1 MSEKFSP
8 TLRIGDLSDFIA
20 PSQACVVSLK
30 GLKTTTPN
38 TRKRDKPEVA
48 IANREQD
55 DPVKISLKDCLACSG
70 CITSAETVM
79 LEKQSLDEFLSSID
93 KGKAIIVSLSP
104 QSRASLAVYFG
115 ISPLQV
121 FKKLTTFFKSLGVK
135 AVFDTSCSRDLTLV
149 ETCNEFLCRYKQSQL
164 NIDEKPNPS
173 LPMLSSACPGWIC
186 YAEKQLG
193 SYILPYVSSVKSP
206 QQTIGAT
213 IKHHICQKM
222 GLRPDEVY
230 HVTVMPC
237 YDKKLEAARGDFVFE
252 VEQEDANKNSLRITE
267 VDSVLTTGEVLD
279 LIKLKAVDIETL
291 DGSPLDK
298 MLTNVSEEGYLYGVP
313 GSSGGYAE
321 TVLRYA
327 ARMVF
332 GREIEGPL
340 AFRSL
345 RNKDFCEVTLEVSD
359 AFSYLVDGK
368 VVLKFALC
376 YGFQNLQNIVRKV
389 KMGRC
394 DYHFVEI
401 MACPSGCLN
410 GGGQI
415 KPKPQQSPRELLHSL
430 ETIYMENILVKD
442 PFENPL
448 VKSLYDEWL
457 DQPGSEKAKRHMHT
471 EYHPVTNG
479 QPLALTF
486 SNSCSVSHLTSKINH
501 QQQVFSLLEKRNPCI
516 SHRETKTMTT
526 SKRLSEKKVAKF
538 QKNITKR
545 GSVPET
551 STKKGYD
558 YPVGPIL
565 LGFFVFVVIGSSLF
579 QIIRTASSGGM
590 A

>member
-30 GLKTTTPN
+30 GLKTTTSN
-38 TRKRDKPEVA
+38 AKKRDKPEVA
-48 IANREQD
+48 IGYKEQA

-70 CITSAETVM
+70 CITSAETIM
-79 LEKQSLDEFLSSID
+79 LEKQSLDEFLSNID

-115 ISPLQV
+115 TSPLQV
-121 FKKLTTFFKSLGVK
+121 FKKLTTFFKSLGAK
-135 AVFDTSCSRDLTLV
+135 AVFDTSSSRDLTLI
-149 ETCNEFLCRYKQSQL
+149 ETCNEFVTRYKQSQF
-164 NIDEKPNPS
+164 NDDEKYNPS

-193 SYILPYVSSVKSP
+193 SYILPYISSVKSP

-213 IKHHICQKM
+213 IKHHISQKM

-237 YDKKLEAARGDFVFE
+237 YDKKLEAARDDFVFE
-252 VEQEDANKNSLRITE
+252 VEQEDANKNSLSITE
-267 VDSVLTTGEVLD
+267 VDSVLTTGEILD
-279 LIKLKAVDIETL
+279 LIKLKAVDFETL
-291 DGSPLDK
+291 DDSPLDN
-298 MLTNVSEEGYLYGVP
+298 MLSNVSEEGYLYGVP

-321 TVLRYA
+321 TVFRNA
-327 ARMVF
+327 AKMLF
-332 GREIEGPL
+332 GREIKGPL
-340 AFRSL
+340 AFKSL
-345 RNKDFCEVTLEVSD
+345 RNMDFREVTLE
-359 AFSYLVDGK
+359 VDGK

-376 YGFQNLQNIVRKV
+376 YGFQNLQNVVRKV
-389 KMGRC
+389 KMGKC
-394 DYHFVEI
+394 DYHFVEV

-415 KPKPQQSPRELLHSL
+415 KPKPLQSPKELLQSL

-457 DQPGSEKAKRHMHT
+457 EQPGSEKAKKHMHT
-471 EYHPVTNG
+471 EYHPVVKTLG
-479 QPLALTF
+479 AILMRLSSLGSALQGIGVILFTTRIIVAEDF
-486 SNSCSVSHLTSKINH
+486 VVGFPSATQSN
-501 QQQVFSLLEKRNPCI
+501 FDR
-516 SHRETKTMTT
+516 TT
-526 SKRLSEKKVAKF
+526 SKRLSERKVAKF
-538 QKNITKR
+538 QKNIMKR

-551 STKKGYD
+551 TTKKGYD

-579 QIIRTASSGGM
+579 QIIRTATSGGM